1 MRLSKE
7 LIKQIAEAI
16 ANNLESKGMVK
27 LAVPGHVL
35 AERIAGII
43 TEDMAAEDR
52 LNREV
57 EKLLASYE
65 GEIAK
70 GGMDYRKLFE
80 LTKQKL
86 AKEKKMVI

>member
-16 ANNLESKGMVK
+16 ANNLESKG
-27 LAVPGHVL
+27 LARLSQPRHVVAAKV
-35 AERIAGII
+35 AEII
-43 TEDMAAEDR
+43 TEDMMAEDR

-65 GEIAK
+65 GEISK

>member
-7 LIKQIAEAI
+7 LIKQIADAVV
-16 ANNLESKGMVK
+16 ANLDGKGMVK
-27 LAVPGHVL
+27 LAAPKHVVAAKV
-35 AERIAGII
+35 AEII
-43 TEDMAAEDR
+43 MEDMAAEDR

-57 EKLLASYE
+57 ENILRSHE

-86 AKEKKMVI
+86 AREKKMVI